1 VRPEISQQIID
12 TIRGG
17 SPVFAYYPDQSWLST
32 SAFLKQAKQ
41 VGGVVANALR

>member
-17 SPVFAYYPDQSWLST
+17 SPVFAYYPDKTWLST
-32 SAFLKQAKQ
+32 SAFLKQVKDLGA
-41 VGGVVANALR
+41 VVANALR